1 MGSLRAAQFLLLAAY
16 FPPASLARDQQQI
29 IAYPYPA
36 TEWIEG
42 SGAHGTSLGKEAF
55 ISALVSN
62 MTIEDLVQ
70 QLNLQKARLKVPLM
84 HFGEC
89 LHGVGSFKQSLF
101 PQSLGLSATWDTG
114 LVHRVGR
121 AIGTEARSIGIH
133 ACFSPVLDLGLD
145 PRWGRMQEAWGE
157 DKILTSHMGVAYS
170 SGLSK
175 NSSWSDPDA
184 VVPVMK
190 HFAAHGSPQAGH
202 NAGPFMGH
210 GNRQVFQ
217 DLLTPFKAAV
227 QLGGVRG
234 VMMAYNEFDD
244 IPAHVNPK
252 LYDALNEMGFNGFV
266 IADDTGM
273 NDIYTQHAVADSP
286 ADAIRQWYN
295 AGGMV
300 QFYDWPLELLLNAT
314 KDLVANGSLELSTVR
329 SRVQSVLGVK
339 WDLGL
344 FDDPFVSPATDPA
357 QIVNSNKNS
366 TLEAAQKSIVLLEN
380 RNSTLPL
387 KPSEQSIKNIALVGP
402 FADILNYGDYSGQW
416 GEYPADGAKTVRQA
430 ILSYSQDPDAP
441 FNLVSSWGSNTWEY
455 NAQHVI
461 PPYLLSAPNGTV
473 GGLQATYCADT
484 NFSEPLVTK
493 LENPAL
499 DWGLYPPPGLPSNN
513 FSAIWEGTLTSPVDV
528 DVDGWIG
535 VAVGANSTY
544 KLYVDGELT
553 TSRGFPLT
561 TEGNILGNIQQFT
574 YTQANSTLPPEGAA
588 AFTFRKGETHDIRI
602 EFQAFN
608 LYKKIENFV
617 SLNSQLLL
625 FWNLVSSNPAN
636 DAISQA
642 VSVADSADVIILA
655 VGAAWNSDGESGD
668 RATLGLA
675 PSQDALAKAIYALG
689 KPVVLVLQGGRP
701 FAIPDYYNQ
710 SAAVLSAWFP
720 GQSGGQAIADVLFG
734 GVNPGGR
741 LPVSVPKHVGQVPI
755 NYNYKSLGRK
765 IKYLDLDSQPAYPF
779 GYGLSYTDFQIS
791 GFEASSGPAASRA
804 VGASSQNTFTSG
816 DTISFSVSVR
826 NNGTVDGSYVAQV
839 YLLGRTSSIVQPVK
853 QLVAFQRVYLGVGE
867 GTTVNMDLDV
877 DRYLTIINRWDE
889 WELEKGEYTFALL
902 EHGGD
907 AADTGLNVTMR
918 SV

>member
-1 MGSLRAAQFLLLAAY
+1 
-16 FPPASLARDQQQI
+16 
-29 IAYPYPA
+29 
-36 TEWIEG
+36 
-42 SGAHGTSLGKEAF
+42 
-55 ISALVSN
+55 
-62 MTIEDLVQ
+62 
-70 QLNLQKARLKVPLM
+70 
-84 HFGEC
+84 
-89 LHGVGSFKQSLF
+89 
-101 PQSLGLSATWDTG
+101 
-114 LVHRVGR
+114 
-121 AIGTEARSIGIH
+121 
-133 ACFSPVLDLGLD
+133 
-145 PRWGRMQEAWGE
+145 MQEAWGE
-157 DKILTSHMGVAYS
+157 DKVLTSHMGVAYS

-217 DLLTPFKAAV
+217 DLLTPFRAAV
-227 QLGGVRG
+227 QLGGARG

-252 LYDALNEMGFNGFV
+252 LYEALNDMGFNGFI

-300 QFYDWPLELLLNAT
+300 QFYDWPLELLLSAT
-314 KDLVANGSLELSTVR
+314 KDLVANGSLELSTLQ

-344 FDDPFVSPATDPA
+344 FDDPFVSPAVEPVR
-357 QIVNSNKNS
+357 IVENHKNL

-380 RNSTLPL
+380 RNATLPL
-387 KPSEQSIKNIALVGP
+387 RPKEQNIKTIALVGP
-402 FADILNYGDYSGQW
+402 FTDILNYGDYSGQW
-416 GEYPADGAKTVRQA
+416 GEYPATSAKTIRQA
-430 ILSYSQDPDAP
+430 ILSYSQESDSH

-461 PPYLLSAPNGTV
+461 PPYLLSSPNGTT
-473 GGLQATYCADT
+473 GGLQATYYADT

-493 LENPAL
+493 LEIPAL
-499 DWGLYPPPGLPSNN
+499 DWGIYPPPSLPSNN
-513 FSAIWEGTLTSPVDV
+513 FSATWEGTLTSPVDT

-535 VAVGANSTY
+535 IAVGANSTY
-544 KLYVDGELT
+544 KLYVDGELI
-553 TSRGFPLT
+553 TSWGFPLT
-561 TEGNILGNIQQFT
+561 AESTILGNIQQFT
-574 YTQANSTLPPEGAA
+574 YTQANSTLPPEGSAP
-588 AFTFRKGETHDIRI
+588 FTFQRGQTYKIRI

-608 LYKKIENFV
+608 LYKKIENV
-617 SLNSQLLL
+617 SSLNSQLLL
-625 FWNLVSSNPAN
+625 FWNLVSGNPAN
-636 DAISQA
+636 DAVSQA
-642 VSVADSADVIILA
+642 VSAAESADVIVLA

-675 PSQDALAKAIYALG
+675 PSQDELAKAIYALG
-689 KPVVLVLQGGRP
+689 KPVILVLQGGRP

-734 GVNPGGR
+734 RANPGGR

-765 IKYLDLDSQPAYPF
+765 IKYLDVDSQPAYPF
-779 GYGLSYTDFQIS
+779 GYGLSYADFQIL
-791 GFEASSGPAASRA
+791 GLEASSTPAQASDR
-804 VGASSQNTFTSG
+804 SSTPTTFTSG
-816 DTISFSVSVR
+816 DTINFSVSIK
-826 NNGTVDGSYVAQV
+826 NNGTVDGSYVTQV
-839 YLLGRTSSIVQPVK
+839 YLLGRFSSIVQPVK
-853 QLVAFQRVYLGVGE
+853 QLVAFQRVYLAAGE
-867 GTTVNMDLDV
+867 ERTINMDLDV

-889 WELEKGEYTFALL
+889 WELEKGEYTFAVL

-907 AADTGLNVTMR
+907 AADTGLNVTMK

>member
-1 MGSLRAAQFLLLAAY
+1 
-16 FPPASLARDQQQI
+16 
-29 IAYPYPA
+29 
-36 TEWIEG
+36 
-42 SGAHGTSLGKEAF
+42 
-55 ISALVSN
+55 
-62 MTIEDLVQ
+62 
-70 QLNLQKARLKVPLM
+70 M

-89 LHGVGSFKQSLF
+89 LHGVGSFKQSMF
-101 PQSLGLSATWDTG
+101 PQSLGLSASWDTD

-217 DLLTPFKAAV
+217 DLLAPFRAAV
-227 QLGGVRG
+227 QLGGARG

-252 LYDALNEMGFNGFV
+252 LYEALNDMGFNGFV

-300 QFYDWPLELLLNAT
+300 QFYDWPLELLLSAT
-314 KDLVANGSLELSTVR
+314 KDLVANGSLELSTLQ

-344 FDDPFVSPATDPA
+344 FDDPYVSPATDPV
-357 QIVNSNKNS
+357 QIVNSNRNL

-387 KPSEQSIKNIALVGP
+387 KPEEQSITNVALVGP
-402 FADILNYGDYSGQW
+402 FSDILNYGDYSGQW
-416 GEYPADGAKTVRQA
+416 GEYPANSAKTIRQA
-430 ILSYSQDPDAP
+430 LLAYSQDPDAH

-473 GGLQATYCADT
+473 GGLQATYFADT
-484 NFSEPLVTK
+484 NFSDPLVTK
-493 LENPAL
+493 LETPAL

-513 FSAIWEGTLTSPVDV
+513 FSATWEGILTSPVDV

-544 KLYVDGELT
+544 KLYVDDELI
-553 TSRGFPLT
+553 TSWGFPLT
-561 TEGNILGNIQQFT
+561 PEGNILGNIQQFT
-574 YTQANSTLPPEGAA
+574 YTQANSTLPPEGSIP
-588 AFTFRKGETHDIRI
+588 FTFRKDETYDIRI

-608 LYKKIENFV
+608 LYKKIENVV

-625 FWNLVSSNPAN
+625 FWNLVSSDPAN

-642 VSVADSADVIILA
+642 VSVAKSADVILLA

-675 PSQDALAKAIYALG
+675 PSQDTLAKAIYALG
-689 KPVVLVLQGGRP
+689 KPVVLILQGGRP

-734 GVNPGGR
+734 TANPGGR

-765 IKYLDLDSQPAYPF
+765 IKYLDIDSQPAYPF
-779 GYGLSYTDFQIS
+779 GYGLSYADFQVT
-791 GFEASSGPAASRA
+791 GFKSSSAPATANDVQPSA
-804 VGASSQNTFTSG
+804 EGTFTSG
-816 DTISFSVSVR
+816 DTITFSVGVK

-839 YLLGRTSSIVQPVK
+839 YLLGRYSSIVQPVK
-853 QLVAFQRVYLGVGE
+853 QLVAFQRVYLSVGE
-867 GTTVNMDLDV
+867 ETTVDLELDV
-877 DRYLTIINRWDE
+877 DRYLTVINRWDE
-889 WELEKGEYTFALL
+889 WELEKGEYTFAVL

>member
-1 MGSLRAAQFLLLAAY
+1 M
-16 FPPASLARDQQQI
+16 
-29 IAYPYPA
+29 
-36 TEWIEG
+36 
-42 SGAHGTSLGKEAF
+42 
-55 ISALVSN
+55 
-62 MTIEDLVQ
+62 Q
-70 QLNLQKARLKVPLM
+70 QLNLEKARLKVPLM

-89 LHGVGSFKQSLF
+89 LHGVGSFKQSMF
-101 PQSLGLSATWDTG
+101 PQSLGLSASWDAG

-157 DKILTSHMGVAYS
+157 DKVLTSHMGVAYS

-217 DLLTPFKAAV
+217 DLLTPFRAAV
-227 QLGGVRG
+227 QLGGARG

-252 LYDALNEMGFNGFV
+252 LYDALNDMGFNGFV

-295 AGGMV
+295 AGGMI
-300 QFYDWPLELLLNAT
+300 QFYDWPLELLLSAT
-314 KDLVANGSLELSTVR
+314 KDLVANGSLELSTLQ

-344 FDDPFVSPATDPA
+344 FDDPFVSTATDPA
-357 QIVNSNKNS
+357 QIVNSNRNL

-387 KPSEQSIKNIALVGP
+387 RPKEQSITNIALVGP
-402 FADILNYGDYSGQW
+402 FSDILNYGDYSGQW
-416 GEYPADGAKTVRQA
+416 GEYPANSAKTVREA
-430 ILSYSQDPDAP
+430 ILSYSQDPDAS
-441 FNLVSSWGSNTWEY
+441 FNLVYSWGSNTWEY

-473 GGLQATYCADT
+473 GGLQATYFADT

-493 LENPAL
+493 LETPAL

-513 FSAIWEGTLTSPVDV
+513 FSAIWEGTLTSPVDL

-544 KLYVDGELT
+544 KLYVDGEVI
-553 TSRGFPLT
+553 TSGGFPLT
-561 TEGNILGNIQQFT
+561 AESNILGNIQQFT

-588 AFTFRKGETHDIRI
+588 AFIFRKGERYDIRI
-602 EFQAFN
+602 ELQAFN
-608 LYKKIENFV
+608 LYKKIENVV

-642 VSVADSADVIILA
+642 VSVAESADVIILA

-675 PSQDALAKAIYALG
+675 PSQDTLAKAIYALG

-734 GVNPGGR
+734 SASPGGR

-779 GYGLSYTDFQIS
+779 GYGLSYTDFQVS
-791 GFEASSGPAASRA
+791 GFEASSAPA
-804 VGASSQNTFTSG
+804 GAKDNNPSTQSTFTSG
-816 DTISFSVSVR
+816 DIINFSVSVK

-839 YLLGRTSSIVQPVK
+839 YVLGRTSSIVQPVK
-853 QLVAFQRVYLGVGE
+853 QLRAFQRVYLGAGE
-867 GTTVNMDLDV
+867 ETTVNMDIDV

-907 AADTGLNVTMR
+907 AADAGLNITMR

>member
-1 MGSLRAAQFLLLAAY
+1 
-16 FPPASLARDQQQI
+16 
-29 IAYPYPA
+29 
-36 TEWIEG
+36 
-42 SGAHGTSLGKEAF
+42 
-55 ISALVSN
+55 
-62 MTIEDLVQ
+62 
-70 QLNLQKARLKVPLM
+70 M
-84 HFGEC
+84 HTGEC
-89 LHGVGSFKQSLF
+89 LHGVGSFKQSMF
-101 PQSLGLSATWDTG
+101 PQSLGLSASWDFG

-157 DKILTSHMGVAYS
+157 DKVLTSHMGVAYS

-175 NSSWSDPDA
+175 NGSWSDPDA

-190 HFAAHGSPQAGH
+190 HFAAHGSPQSGH

-217 DLLTPFKAAV
+217 DLLTPFRAAV
-227 QLGGVRG
+227 QLGGARG

-252 LYDALNEMGFNGFV
+252 LYQALDEMGFNGFI

-286 ADAIRQWYN
+286 SDAIRQWYK

-300 QFYDWPLELLLNAT
+300 QFYDWPLELLLSAT
-314 KDLVANGSLELSTVR
+314 KELVANGSLELSTLQ
-329 SRVQSVLGVK
+329 SRAQSVLGVK

-344 FDDPFVSPATDPA
+344 FDNPFVSSAVDPA
-357 QIVNSNKNS
+357 RIVESNRAL

-387 KPSEQSIKNIALVGP
+387 RPREQNIKKIALVGP
-402 FADILNYGDYSGQW
+402 FTDVLNYGDYSGQW
-416 GEYPADGAKTVRQA
+416 GEYPANSAQTIRQA
-430 ILSYSQDPDAP
+430 MLSYSQDPESP

-461 PPYLLSAPNGTV
+461 PPYLLTSPNGTK
-473 GGLQATYCADT
+473 GGLQVTYYADT
-484 NFSEPLVTK
+484 NFSQPLITK
-493 LENPAL
+493 LETPAL
-499 DWGLYPPPGLPSNN
+499 DWGIYPPPGLPSNN
-513 FSAIWEGTLTSPVDV
+513 FSAVWEGSLNSPVDM

-544 KLYVDGELT
+544 KLYVDDELI
-553 TSRGFPLT
+553 TSWGFPLT
-561 TEGNILGNIQQFT
+561 AESNILGNIQQFT
-574 YTQANSTLPPEGAA
+574 YTQANSTLPPEGSAP
-588 AFTFRKGETHDIRI
+588 FTFRNGQTYKIRL

-608 LYKKIENFV
+608 LYKKIENV
-617 SLNSQLLL
+617 SSLNSQLLL
-625 FWNLVSSNPAN
+625 FWNLVSSNPSN
-636 DAISQA
+636 DAVSQA
-642 VSVADSADVIILA
+642 VSAAEAADAIVLA

-675 PSQDALAKAIYALG
+675 PSQDKLAKAIYALG

-710 SAAVLSAWFP
+710 SAAVLSAGFP

-734 GVNPGGR
+734 TVNPGGR
-741 LPVSVPKHVGQVPI
+741 LPVSVPKHVVQVPI

-779 GYGLSYTDFQIS
+779 GYGLSYADFQILE
-791 GFEASSGPAASRA
+791 FEASSAPAQASEDTPPT
-804 VGASSQNTFTSG
+804 SSTFTSG
-816 DTISFSVSVR
+816 DNIKFSVNIK

-853 QLVAFQRVYLGVGE
+853 QLVAFQRVYLDVGE
-867 GTTVNMDLDV
+867 ETTVNMELDV

-907 AADTGLNVTMR
+907 SADTGLNVTMK